1 MSKSIEQQIEAMAF
15 QWPQFKLTEKIDQS
29 ATWEGILA
37 PDKREHL
44 VRVHYRVPMVLENF
58 TLTDVQP
65 RVQVIRPKLERH
77 PDYEQGPI
85 PHVYKSKRD
94 PSLPYLCLFSS
105 SLREWDVNDPLA
117 DTTIFWA
124 NEWLYFYEG
133 WLVTKKWRGGGR
145 HPGPISDGAK
155 QLETV

>member
-1 MSKSIEQQIEAMAF
+1 MTKSIQQQIKAMTF
-15 QWPQFKLTEKIDQS
+15 QWPDFKLTEQVDQS

-44 VRVHYRVPMVLENF
+44 VRVRYRIPVVLEDYS
-58 TLTDVQP
+58 LRDVQP
-65 RVQVIRPKLERH
+65 KVQVLKPKLERH
-77 PDYEQGPI
+77 LDYEEGPI
-85 PHVYKSKRD
+85 PHVYRSEID
-94 PSLPYLCLFSS
+94 PSLPYLCLFSP
-105 SLREWDVNDPLA
+105 SLREWSMDDLIA

-145 HPGPISDGAK
+145 HLTPVVDGAK
-155 QLETV
+155 ELEAV